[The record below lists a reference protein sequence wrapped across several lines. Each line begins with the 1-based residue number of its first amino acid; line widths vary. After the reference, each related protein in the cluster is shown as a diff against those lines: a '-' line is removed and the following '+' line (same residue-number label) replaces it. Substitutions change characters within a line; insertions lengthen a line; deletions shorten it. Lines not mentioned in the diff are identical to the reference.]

1 MAIPLYSKELKLRT
15 YWYKKDKRVRIL
27 GENSETQKKD
37 LKSNGYIQVE
47 DKYSLT
53 PVSQPKSKTKPKKK
67 TTKKKK

>member
-1 MAIPLYSKELKLRT
+1 MRT

-27 GENSETQKKD
+27 GENSETQKQD
-37 LKSNGYIQVE
+37 LKSNGYIQVN

-53 PVSQPKSKTKPKKK
+53 PVSQPKSKAKPKKK